1 MLSIDSDKVCYI
13 VVKARAFDVKA
24 AVTLPTE
31 GTDPSES
38 DMSEVLEDHASDPVA
53 HELTSFIDDLNEE
66 EQIDL
71 VALAWLGRG
80 TFSLAEWE
88 DAVREARDAHN
99 ERTAAYLLGMPL
111 LGDYLEEG
119 LSRFGLSCED
129 FERGHL

>member
-1 MLSIDSDKVCYI
+1 MLSIDRDKVCYI
-13 VVKARAFDVKA
+13 VVKARAFDAKS
-24 AVTLPTE
+24 AVTLPAETS
-31 GTDPSES
+31 DPSES

-66 EQIDL
+66 EQIEL

-80 TFSLAEWE
+80 TYSLAEWDE
-88 DAVREARDAHN
+88 AVREAGDAHN
-99 ERTAAYLLGMPL
+99 ERTAAYLLGMPQ

-119 LSRFGLSCED
+119 LSRFGFSCED